1 MVSGVFP
8 PVRRISLPTSRVFA
22 TVSRIR
28 LAFSR
33 LCQPKL
39 CSFRPVLSVGPPVLA
54 WAVLCLLIFPNLALS
69 QALPEGRTVALPDME
84 IYYETTGKGAPL
96 LLLHG
101 FAETGRMWDP
111 FTQALAGKYQ
121 VIVPDLR
128 GHGGSTNPGGQFT
141 MRQSAR
147 DILALL
153 DRLGIGRV
161 KAIGASAG
169 AMTLLHMATQ
179 QPDRV
184 EAMVLVGGGTYYSAA
199 CREIL
204 GGVTL
209 EGMSE
214 AGWARLRR
222 LHRRGDD
229 QIRMLF
235 SQMRSFKNSYD
246 DVAFTP
252 PLLSTIRART
262 LIVQGDRDV
271 CFPPTMAVEMQ
282 VSIPGSRLWV
292 IPNGEHWP
300 IQKDR
305 IPDFTQTVSDFLEGA
320 WGSH

>member
-1 MVSGVFP
+1 MVSG
-8 PVRRISLPTSRVFA
+8 
-22 TVSRIR
+22 IR
-28 LAFSR
+28 
-33 LCQPKL
+33 
-39 CSFRPVLSVGPPVLA
+39 PPVLVSA
-54 WAVLCLLIFPNLALS
+54 ILCLVIFPHLALS
-69 QALPEGRTVALPDME
+69 QTSPAGRTIALPDME
-84 IYYETTGKGAPL
+84 MYYETSGKGAPL

-101 FAETGRMWDP
+101 FLETGRMWDP
-111 FTQALAGKYQ
+111 FTKALAGQYQ

-161 KAIGASAG
+161 RAVGASAG
-169 AMTLLHMATQ
+169 AMTLFHMATQ
-179 QPDRV
+179 QPERV
-184 EAMVLVGGGTYYSAA
+184 EAMVLVGAGPYYSAP
-199 CREIL
+199 CRELL
-204 GGVTL
+204 GGVSL

-222 LHRRGDD
+222 LHRHGDD

-235 SQMRSFKNSYD
+235 SQIRSFKDSYD

-271 CFPPTMAVEMQ
+271 CFPPTMAAEMQ
-282 VSIPGSRLWV
+282 GSIPGAYLWV
-292 IPNGEHWP
+292 IPDGEHWP
-300 IQKDR
+300 VQGDR
-305 IPDFTQTVSDFLEGA
+305 VPDFTRTVSEFLEGA
-320 WGSH
+320 WGSR